1 MPPEATLDTLREQ
14 EYTQR
19 LEVNRLRREVFEQ
32 LDPAASAENLDR
44 LQSAENA
51 LNAIQDDI
59 RAQVKL
65 LREEEG
71 KIPSEGLILDN
82 RQSTGLF
89 GADTTGL
96 EAQITLRMA
105 QVPTALSHLL
115 SPEQNPLVNCKVSN
129 VSDKKRRLRITS
141 YIEGYSAQA
150 VETVELDAKSEYTF
164 SELPTLFRER
174 VEHINE
180 LTRATL
186 NVLLEDLD
194 GAVEIHKTVPIWL
207 LARTT
212 APLAVKD
219 PVTAEWQDLTHFLGA
234 FVTPNAPSVMSFLRK
249 VAAHH
254 PDGQLV
260 GYQGDETKVEPQ
272 VRAMFNALKT
282 DAGITYVNSLVT
294 FSPEEGA
301 ANQRVRL
308 PRESLQDGEANCI
321 DGTLL
326 FASLL
331 EAASLSPAIVLVPGH
346 AFIAWETWKQK
357 NQWRFLETTMIGK
370 ATFEEACRSA
380 EAMAKRYRT
389 EAEQT
394 KNPLRFRL
402 RPLRSLRAS
411 DRITPLE

>member
-1 MPPEATLDTLREQ
+1 MAPEATLDTLRER
-14 EYTQR
+14 EYAER
-19 LEVNRLRREVFEQ
+19 LEANRLRREVFEQ
-32 LDPAASAENLDR
+32 PDPAASAELLDR
-44 LQSAENA
+44 LQEAENA
-51 LNAIQDDI
+51 LAATQDEI
-59 RAQVKL
+59 RAHVAAMQA
-65 LREEEG
+65 EG
-71 KIPSEGLILDN
+71 TTPAEGLILDN
-82 RQSTGLF
+82 SQSTGLF

-96 EAQITLRMA
+96 EAKITLRMA

-115 SPEQNPLVNCKVSN
+115 SAEQSPLVDCEVSN
-129 VSDKKRRLRITS
+129 VSDKKRRLRVTT

-150 VETVELDAKSEYTF
+150 IETVELDARSNYRF
-164 SELPTLFRER
+164 SELPTLFPDR
-174 VEHINE
+174 VRDVNE

-219 PVTAEWQDLTHFLGA
+219 PVTAQWRDLTHFLGA
-234 FVTPNAPSVMSFLRK
+234 FVTPNAPSVMSFLRA
-249 VAAHH
+249 VATRH
-254 PDGQLV
+254 PKGQLI
-260 GYQGDETKVEPQ
+260 GYQIDKSEVEPQ
-272 VRAMFNALKT
+272 ARAIFDALKA

-308 PRESLQDGEANCI
+308 PRESLHDKEANCI

-346 AFIAWETWKQK
+346 AFVAWETWKQS
-357 NQWRFLETTMIGK
+357 NEWRFLETTMIGS
-370 ATFEEACRSA
+370 ATFEQACRSA
-380 EAMAKRYRT
+380 EATATRYRT
-389 EAEQT
+389 EATQR
-394 KNPLRFRL
+394 NDPLRFRL
-402 RPLRSLRAS
+402 RPLRTLRAI